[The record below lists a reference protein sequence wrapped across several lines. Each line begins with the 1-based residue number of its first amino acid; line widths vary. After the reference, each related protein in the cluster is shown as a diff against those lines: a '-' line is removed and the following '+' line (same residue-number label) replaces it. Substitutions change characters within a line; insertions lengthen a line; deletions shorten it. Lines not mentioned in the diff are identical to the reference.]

1 MMHFLQWPVFQRC
14 AVRKH
19 VFSWLF
25 MFLSKVPNLF
35 VPLRIVNLLPEFSK
49 RQFRSSGV
57 DLVHFLVRQFP
68 GRRVEIKLFLESL
81 SVSTRG
87 DRDRAFLKAPFQQD
101 LSSVI

>member
-25 MFLSKVPNLF
+25 TFLPKDPNLF
-35 VPLRIVNLLPEFSK
+35 IPLGIVDMFPEFSK
-49 RQFRSSGV
+49 QQFRSSGI

-68 GRRVEIKLFLESL
+68 WRRVEIKLFL
-81 SVSTRG
+81 
-87 DRDRAFLKAPFQQD
+87 
-101 LSSVI
+101 